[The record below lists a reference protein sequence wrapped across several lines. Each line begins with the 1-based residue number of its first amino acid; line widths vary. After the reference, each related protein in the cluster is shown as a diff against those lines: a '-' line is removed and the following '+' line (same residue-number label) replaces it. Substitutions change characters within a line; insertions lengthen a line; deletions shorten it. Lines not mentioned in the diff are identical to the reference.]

1 MEFIEPDR
9 SNYIV
14 SAHKPGDDGVL
25 DLGFAKGAFSDGRP
39 YKIECWCM
47 EEFVMATV
55 LFDEAL
61 ITAWKRADFAL
72 LLELEELFKFNG
84 RPLVQAARMKDDA
97 GRGIWAVNVMV
108 KNDKGLQAEIL
119 RPLQRYIQFERKVK
133 RVFSKRLLRTTPYGV
148 KAIRTAGSTA
158 A

>member
-47 EEFVMATV
+47 DEIVMATV
-55 LFDEAL
+55 LFDETL
-61 ITAWKRADFAL
+61 MTAWKRLDFAL
-72 LLELEELFKFNG
+72 LLELEGVLQFKDG
-84 RPLVQAARMKDDA
+84 PYLQAGRMKDGK
-97 GRGIWAVNVMV
+97 GRGIWAVTVML
-108 KNDKGLQAEIL
+108 KDDDGLHAEVL
-119 RPLQRYIQFERKVK
+119 TPVQRYR
-133 RVFSKRLLRTTPYGV
+133 
-148 KAIRTAGSTA
+148 
-158 A
+158 

>member
-1 MEFIEPDR
+1 MKYIEPDR
-9 SNYIV
+9 SGYIV
-14 SAHKPGDDGVL
+14 SAHEPGDDGVL

-47 EEFVMATV
+47 DEIVMATV
-55 LFDEAL
+55 LFDETL
-61 ITAWKRADFAL
+61 MTAWKRADFAL

-97 GRGIWAVNVMV
+97 GRGIWAVNLMV

-119 RPLQRYIQFERKVK
+119 RPMQRYR
-133 RVFSKRLLRTTPYGV
+133 
-148 KAIRTAGSTA
+148 
-158 A
+158 